1 MTLMETLTC
10 GELDALMRK
19 HRLMVEYGGPD
30 GGAYA
35 FCAVACA
42 LDSTWDDIAEH
53 SAPSLLEAVLGV
65 VAKLE
70 GRS

>member
-35 FCAVACA
+35 FRAVACA

-70 GRS
+70 GS